1 MKNFIVFFNRC
12 FDKKRLKNFI
22 LWFFNQYGAYEATLL
37 IENLKKI
44 GFEYATKTGVSLG
57 IDDLKV
63 PLIKAKNIYNIE
75 EKVQQIE
82 INYSKGN
89 ITEIE
94 RKQKLIEEWN
104 FSSEKLKIS
113 VVQFFKATNL
123 FNPIYMIAFSGA
135 RGNIS
140 QVRQLI
146 GMRGLMVDPK
156 GQVLEFPIR
165 SNFREGLNLTEYI
178 ISCYGARKGVV
189 DTALRTATSGYLTR
203 RLVDVTQ
210 QVIIGKQDCQTTRG
224 IEFTSLMDGRKNVL
238 SMKNRI
244 IGRVLLKDCFNIHP
258 VTKLQNKIA
267 SKNQEISSLL
277 SQKIS
282 LSKKS
287 IILRSPL
294 SCRSKDS
301 ICQLCYGWSLSYNRI
316 VSIGEAVGILAAQS
330 IGEPGTQLTMRTF
343 HTGGVFTGGFID
355 QIYSPFNGKVEYLD
369 SLSGKLIR
377 TLNGQIGFL
386 SKIKGHLKIQKDN
399 IFNSKLTKKEFNKLS
414 LVAQLKPNFSNKK
427 KNLLILS
434 QIYKMESKL
443 HFTKD
448 RSNSFLIFKT
458 PSYTTF
464 LIRNNFPV
472 REKTLI
478 AQLSSPSFFENRQQE
493 TEQQIFSPNS
503 GQIYFENLVLMEK
516 INREGIIQTLTFGL
530 GSIWLIHGDILN
542 CFNNQKI
549 FPIHG
554 DLLGFKSIIQKIKLL
569 VEKNYNID
577 FHFFYLFQKINFL
590 KQQHFS
596 LIQKVSDSRCNF
608 FDKLFLNKLI
618 FSINFKKA
626 YYKKSQYFILIN
638 LNTLKLNLSFYNT
651 IKFLSFSS
659 YKKKLDFFQ
668 NENQFILSFN
678 FIPNKNTN
686 LKSNHLIY
694 NELKP
699 QFKQLF
705 FYKVSIYENLK
716 TKLKSPIFSRKY
728 KFLNKKTKI
737 KNNTYWPYFNEI
749 NIIKSSSFNFC
760 SYYYYF
766 KIVNQKPI
774 EFDFPLNIQTFS
786 LQFNK
791 KLTSIKIDLKIL
803 KKFVF
808 ILNIKN
814 LRLIYTNKIRSQF
827 SKKLNFV
834 TPFQMFFIL
843 TNFQGLSKFQ
853 LLNSYKILNNFKI
866 EPFYLFNFSK
876 KLIINISDLL
886 TFKKNILK
894 KCVLKPTF
902 INLNFIKQIY
912 GVEDSLSDFIITYF
926 LYLYNQKNKSSLLSN
941 KKRHYYTEDNLKI
954 GFKVLFRNNI
964 ILDFKSQNLGEKINF
979 KNLKTNKKV
988 LERAPNLILNSKTQ
1002 IEPTFK
1008 VKQTFKSWVCFPSTF
1023 SLLNNSPKLINTGS
1037 FIPGNIRFDNTPI
1050 LINTISIKK
1059 HYFFKD
1065 YLKNKPNF
1073 KWINNKRSR
1082 FLKKT
1087 KTISKLVLF
1096 EKTQK
1101 FYENSVKTQFLNHFN
1116 PNRNFLT
1123 ILQFNSNQ
1131 YFYNRFQKADTNLT
1145 KIINPLNFYTQTP
1158 KYKNKIFL
1166 KTEYLKNTIILFSLK
1181 SGYFLFLNSYFPI
1194 YKKYIQKYNFQNI
1207 INNNKKNVKNLLF
1220 KNYIK
1225 KLNLSIIRTF
1235 NFKKLNNNQIQKQ
1248 NLLKIFILSFETF
1261 YFNNLIYIEFFI
1273 NFKSAEIIQTQ
1284 KIDQKTNSNFVLI
1297 NQSNLKELYLTKTFL
1312 KKLNIGKFVRYAT
1325 NIRTKEVI
1333 IESGQIIYAD
1343 KSKIMI
1349 RQATPFLITSRTIL
1363 NVYQNEI
1370 VSKDSRLFKFL
1381 YHKIKT
1387 GDIIQGIP
1395 KIEEF
1400 FEARMTKSNL
1410 SLLTNLH
1417 LQLQTLFNQY
1427 NSKFSIYEATQKS
1440 FEIIQKIII
1449 DEIQKIYC
1457 SQGVFIADQHLEIVV
1472 RQMTSKVKI
1481 KDGGRTG
1488 LLFGELIEF
1497 NWAELINLKL
1507 NRQEVTY
1514 EPIVLGITKSSLE
1527 TESFI
1532 SAASFQETTRILTKA
1547 AVQNKIDFV
1556 RGLKQ
1561 NIILGRLIP
1570 AGTGFFYSMD
1580 FLKSHKD

>member
-1 MKNFIVFFNRC
+1 MKDFIVFFNRC

-63 PLIKAKNIYNIE
+63 PLIKAKNIYNTE

-94 RKQKLIEEWN
+94 RKQQLIEEWN

-210 QVIIGKQDCQTTRG
+210 QVIIGKQDCKTTHG
-224 IEFTSLMDGRKNVL
+224 IECTSLMDGRKKIL
-238 SMKNRI
+238 SMKDRI
-244 IGRVLLKDCFNIHP
+244 IGRILLNDCFDIHP
-258 VTKLQNKIA
+258 VTKLKTKIA
-267 SKNQEISSLL
+267 SKNQEISSRL

-282 LSKKS
+282 RSKKS

-294 SCRSKDS
+294 SCRSKNF
-301 ICQLCYGWSLSYNRI
+301 ICQLCYGWSLAHNTL

-355 QIYSPFNGKVEYLD
+355 QIYAPFNGKVEYLD
-369 SLSGKLIR
+369 SLCGTLIR

-386 SKIKGHLKIQKDN
+386 SKTKACLKVQRDS
-399 IFNSKLTKKEFNKLS
+399 IFDSEFTKKEFTKLS
-414 LVAQLKPNFSNKK
+414 LISQLKPNFVNDK
-427 KNLLILS
+427 KNLLIFS
-434 QIYKMESKL
+434 KIYEIESKL
-443 HFTKD
+443 YFTKNS
-448 RSNSFLIFKT
+448 SNSFLIFNT
-458 PSYTTF
+458 PIYTTF

-472 REKTLI
+472 QEKTLI
-478 AQLSSPSFFENRQQE
+478 AQLSSPSFFENQQQE

-503 GQIYFENLVLMEK
+503 GQIYFEDLVLIEK
-516 INREGIIQTLTFGL
+516 MNREGIVQNLTSGL
-530 GSIWLIHGDILN
+530 GSIWLINGDILN

-554 DLLGFKSIIQKIKLL
+554 DLLGLKSIVQKIKILL
-569 VEKNYNID
+569 DKNYDID
-577 FHFFYLFQKINFL
+577 FHLFSLFKKFEFFK
-590 KQQHFS
+590 KQHFS
-596 LIQKVSDSRCNF
+596 LTKKISVFKFEFLD
-608 FDKLFLNKLI
+608 DLFLNKLL
-618 FSINFKKA
+618 FCINLKKV
-626 YYKKSQYFILIN
+626 YYLKSQYFILFN
-638 LNTLKLNLSFYNT
+638 LNILKLNLSLYSN
-651 IKFLSFSS
+651 IKFLSFSFH
-659 YKKKLDFFQ
+659 KHQLKCFQ
-668 NENQFILSFN
+668 NEDQLSLNFN
-678 FIPNKNTN
+678 FIPNKKIHYKLNY
-686 LKSNHLIY
+686 LIY
-694 NELKP
+694 SELKL
-699 QFKQLF
+699 KLNKSF
-705 FYKVSIYENLK
+705 FYEMFVFEGIKS
-716 TKLKSPIFSRKY
+716 KLKYPIFSRKY
-728 KFLNKKTKI
+728 KILNNKNRIINMPYWSNFHETNISKKK
-737 KNNTYWPYFNEI
+737 Y
-749 NIIKSSSFNFC
+749 SSFRFS

-766 KIVNQKPI
+766 KIVNKDSI
-774 EFDFPLNIQTFS
+774 NFELPLNIQNFS
-786 LQFNK
+786 F
-791 KLTSIKIDLKIL
+791 KLNNQLIFIKSDRIKIL
-803 KKFVF
+803 KDFLSIF
-808 ILNIKN
+808 NTKN
-814 LRLIYTNKIRSQF
+814 FSIIYTNKFQYPF
-827 SKKLNFV
+827 FKKLKLI
-834 TPFQMFFIL
+834 TPFQTFFIL
-843 TNFQGLSKFQ
+843 TNFQGLTKFQ
-853 LLNSYKILNNFKI
+853 LLNSYKILDNFKI
-866 EPFYLFNFSK
+866 QNLCLVNCYK
-876 KLIINISDLL
+876 KSIINIPDLFI
-886 TFKKNILK
+886 FKKNILK
-894 KCVLKPTF
+894 KNILKPTF
-902 INLNFIKQIY
+902 FNLNFINKIDGIKNY
-912 GVEDSLSDFIITYF
+912 LYDFIINYF
-926 LYLYNQKNKSSLLSN
+926 VYLYNQKNDFYLLSN
-941 KKRHYYTEDNLKI
+941 VQRIYYKKDNLKI
-954 GFKVLFRNNI
+954 GFKVLFRTNI
-964 ILDFKSQNLGEKINF
+964 IFYFKGQQNLDKQISFKNFQINKQIFEKI
-979 KNLKTNKKV
+979 
-988 LERAPNLILNSKTQ
+988 PNLILHFENQ
-1002 IEPTFK
+1002 IESKFK
-1008 VKQTFKSWVCFPSTF
+1008 IRQTFQSWICCPSNF
-1023 SLLNNSPKLINTGS
+1023 LLLKNLNKIIKMGS
-1037 FIPGNIRFDNTPI
+1037 FIPGNIRFDHHQI
-1050 LINTISIKK
+1050 LIDIIPLKIN
-1059 HYFFKD
+1059 YFFKD
-1065 YLKNKPNF
+1065 YLKNQLNF
-1073 KWINNKRSR
+1073 KWINNKKSR
-1082 FLKKT
+1082 FLKKA
-1087 KTISKLVLF
+1087 KIISKLILF
-1096 EKTQK
+1096 EKIQINQESNFK
-1101 FYENSVKTQFLNHFN
+1101 SKFLNHFISN
-1116 PNRNFLT
+1116 QIFLK
-1123 ILQFNSNQ
+1123 LLKFNCNQ
-1131 YFYNRFQKADTNLT
+1131 YFYNRFHKIYFKSTKSINLF
-1145 KIINPLNFYTQTP
+1145 NFNNQIP
-1158 KYKNKIFL
+1158 KSERKIFL
-1166 KTEYLKNTIILFSLK
+1166 KTQYLKNIIITFSLK
-1181 SGYFLFLNSYFPI
+1181 FGYYTFLNNYFPI
-1194 YKKYIQKYNFQNI
+1194 YQKYIFKNRKNNIKYQ
-1207 INNNKKNVKNLLF
+1207 LF
-1220 KNYIK
+1220 KNYNK
-1225 KLNLSIIRTF
+1225 KLNFSIIRKF
-1235 NFKKLNNNQIQKQ
+1235 NFKEFNNNRIQKQ
-1248 NLLKIFILSFETF
+1248 NLLKIFVLSFESF
-1261 YFNNLIYIEFFI
+1261 YFNSFIYIEFFI
-1273 NFKSAEIIQTQ
+1273 NFKSAEIIQTE
-1284 KIDQKTNSNFVLI
+1284 KIYQKTNSNFILL
-1297 NQSNLKELYLTKTFL
+1297 NQSNLKEFYLNKTFL
-1312 KKLNIGKFVRYAT
+1312 KKFTIGEFLRYAT
-1325 NIRTKEVI
+1325 NIQNKEVI
-1333 IESGQIIYAD
+1333 NESGQIIYID
-1343 KSKIMI
+1343 KFKIII
-1349 RQATPFLITSRTIL
+1349 RKATPFLITSRSVL

-1370 VSKDSRLFKFL
+1370 VNKNSRLFKFL

-1400 FEARMTKSNL
+1400 FEARITRSNL

-1417 LQLQTLFNQY
+1417 LQLKTLFSQY
-1427 NSKFSIYEATQKS
+1427 SLKFSIYEATQKS

-1497 NWAELINLKL
+1497 DWAELINLKL